1 MIDPADL
8 YKFVF
13 TSASIFLI
21 VESVFNI
28 MDEMKNK
35 SSTQLSQATTWI
47 RSLLMIV
54 LSIVMFFFVRSSQ
67 TVAQAA

>member
-8 YKFVF
+8 YSFVF
-13 TSASIFLI
+13 TSASVFLI
-21 VESVFNI
+21 VESVFNL
-28 MDEMKNK
+28 MSEMKNK

-54 LSIVMFFFVRSSQ
+54 LAIVMFFFVRSSQ
-67 TVAQAA
+67 TVSQAV